1 MDASRQP
8 FAIMKHPDRNR
19 RAAGQPDR
27 YTQ

>member
-1 MDASRQP
+1 MDASRQRLTT
-8 FAIMKHPDRNR
+8 MKRPDRNR